1 MSGDL
6 LLLLTVDALTIG
18 SLYVLVALGYVLIY
32 SILGIFHMVHGDVV
46 IVGGILAA
54 TLLDRMGV
62 GFTSDGPPPIP
73 QLILATLVAVAA
85 CGILSVAI
93 EVGVYRRIRSRSPL
107 TPLLAA
113 LGLSLII
120 ENVLLL
126 ATSKQPILFPPA
138 AIPGGSV
145 SVGGAE
151 VRVLSLVEIVAA
163 VIVLGGVTWYIKA
176 TRIGIAMRAI
186 AQDADAVR
194 MIGVPERRLTAVG
207 FLIAGGIAGLA
218 GVLFAMYVG
227 ALKWSMGLTLGI
239 KGFSAAL
246 VGGLGS
252 VAGAGVG
259 GYLLGITEVFATG
272 LRIGPYH
279 IDSSWRDAISFL
291 LVIVVLVLRPQGI
304 MGGTA
309 PTWRVRN

>member
-1 MSGDL
+1 MSSEL

-18 SLYVLVALGYVLIY
+18 SLYVLIALGYVLIY

-46 IVGGILAA
+46 IIGGLTAA
-54 TLLDRMGV
+54 LVLDKFGV
-62 GFTSDGPPPIP
+62 GLRSDGPPPLP
-73 QLILATLVAVAA
+73 QLAVATVVAVVV
-85 CGILSVAI
+85 CGLLSLAI

-138 AIPGGSV
+138 AIPDGAV
-145 SVGGAE
+145 SVAGFD
-151 VRVLSLVEIVAA
+151 VRVLSLLEIFAA
-163 VIVLGGVTWYIKA
+163 VLVLGAVTWYIRS
-176 TRIGIAMRAI
+176 TRLGVAMRAI

-227 ALKWSMGLTLGI
+227 SLKWSMGLTLGI

-272 LRIGPYH
+272 IRIGDYH
-279 IDSSWRDAISFL
+279 IDSSWRDAISFAV
-291 LVIVVLVLRPQGI
+291 VIVVLVLRPQGI
-304 MGGTA
+304 LGRGG